1 MAEPLLRLMRASSGA
16 HRGGLAAAG
25 AAAEVF
31 QGVEQQLEAMG
42 RLGLG
47 LDAMHRTVIQRQ
59 RQAAGH
65 AGEVMGVT
73 LPRGIE
79 SFAAGEV
86 AAAGQAK
93 ALELAQVP
101 VNRGQP
107 DRLAV
112 EAQAL
117 MQILTGE
124 LLGALAQHRQHAH
137 LFGVEL
143 AGGRLTIHRCL
154 FGPLAGILCRPFH
167 FFRPV
172 AGR

>member
-1 MAEPLLRLMRASSGA
+1 MLRLMRESSGVR
-16 HRGGLAAAG
+16 RGGLAAAG

-31 QGVEQQLEAMG
+31 QGVKEQLEAMG

-65 AGEVMGVT
+65 AGEVVGVP
-73 LPRGIE
+73 LPGGIE
-79 SFAAGEV
+79 GLAAGEV
-86 AAAGQAK
+86 AAAGQPQ

-101 VNRGQP
+101 IDRGQP

-112 EAQAL
+112 ETQAL
-117 MQILTGE
+117 MQVLPGE
-124 LLGALAQHRQHAH
+124 LLGALAQHRQDAH

-143 AGGRLTIHRCL
+143 LGGRLGIHRCL
-154 FGPLAGILCRPFH
+154 FGPLAGILCRPAL

-172 AGR
+172 AAR